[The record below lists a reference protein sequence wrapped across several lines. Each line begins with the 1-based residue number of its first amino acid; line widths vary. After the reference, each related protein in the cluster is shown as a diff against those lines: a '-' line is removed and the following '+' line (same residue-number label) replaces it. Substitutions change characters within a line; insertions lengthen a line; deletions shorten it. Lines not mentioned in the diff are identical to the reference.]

1 MKIQSED
8 YLQNEIYTWFN
19 NNHCLKHHVN
29 RGIIFS
35 IPNGGY
41 RNSREAA
48 KLVKT
53 GLLKGA
59 SDMIVIFP
67 NGDLYFIE
75 IKTITGTQQREQK
88 EFAERIESLGYK
100 YKIIRSLQEFKD
112 LTELNL
118 SHSKL

>member
-8 YLQNEIYTWFN
+8 YLQNEIYTWYN
-19 NNHCLKHHVN
+19 NNHCLKHHTN
-29 RGIIFS
+29 RGIIFA

-59 SDMIVIFP
+59 SDIIVIFP
-67 NGDLYFIE
+67 NGKLYFIE
-75 IKTITGTQQREQK
+75 LKTITGTQQPQQK
-88 EFAERIESLGYK
+88 EFSERIELLGFN
-100 YKIIRSLQEFKD
+100 YKIIRSLKEFQN
-112 LTELNL
+112 LTELNI
-118 SHSKL
+118 SNDK